1 MARQTTEMKK
11 GWQTATGDP
20 AGAREGIEEH
30 VAGVMPAPPQ
40 TFEHRKAI
48 VVAIDGLAVDQ
59 ARAGP

>member
-1 MARQTTEMKK
+1 VADRDRRPGWRAR
-11 GWQTATGDP
+11 
-20 AGAREGIEEH
+20 RLEEH